1 MIESGVALFSIQ
13 FARLVVAHVLT
24 DAATDALPLII
35 CIHQMLNVT
44 ILLLPFILIS
54 ADNVDLARV

>member
-13 FARLVVAHVLT
+13 LARLVVATVST
-24 DAATDALPLII
+24 DAADDAFPLIA

-44 ILLLPFILIS
+44 VLLLPFILIS
-54 ADNVDLARV
+54 ADNVDLTRV